1 MFDPQQRIHEINRME
16 HGAAR
21 LETISQA
28 VKEADDENQHY
39 WRLYFR
45 YQYITESTMHGDN
58 FKGLLCFPEYL
69 RIFDEH
75 PELEEDLYQ
84 DMMWAFKWVIG
95 NLDDYYQISLD
106 EVKNY
111 FEEFK
116 KRSQKYGF
124 SLRTYYMK
132 QVEFWEHVSPERA
145 DAAFENFN
153 HYPRSRNSDC
163 EACEL
168 NFKMKFYLFRND
180 EKQALEVI
188 KPVLEH
194 QKRCAEIPHVTYAN
208 LARYYFRHENFEE
221 ARYYAELC
229 EKLISGKPEFLR
241 ETGWLLE
248 IYSKINLNQGWNLF
262 KYSLENF
269 MKCLNPV
276 MRTDFARGAWRI
288 MQSVSQNLE
297 FVRSPL
303 MGILPVAPSGDGWN
317 AQELADFF
325 YEIAHDISRKLDQ
338 RNQNCYYQDLLNQ
351 ELPEYDEEQAFQE
364 TAKSMHGLV
373 RKVQTAIA
381 IFLNAK
387 LTQDELEQRIKNS
400 EIISCSR
407 DEHACYASITG
418 KETHLDVI
426 INADVPVPSIDPDVI
441 HGMEQDEIQK
451 LIASPCCCVFASE
464 LSGTPQT
471 AYHVIMNYL
480 SGLFP
485 EMNGI
490 INLTA
495 LKAYP
500 AAWVRF
506 AGKYLPAVSAN
517 DLYSVYLSGSHETGE
532 VWGTTIGLCACGMRE
547 LEFVQANTENF
558 GNFAAFLDKTAAVC
572 IENNS
577 LSDEKQS
584 IALCCDDHEQEFVI
598 RWQNPETVLKTLA
611 PESIAVSVSREVPS
625 GILNL
630 HEFPDLSE
638 MAFQNSSQNFH
649 RRIQL
654 AKETFPI
661 FQKALI
667 RNFESALVRLEF
679 EVLDDEYDYEIELLW
694 AEVKPDGK
702 TAVLIQTSDAV
713 PDHPEG
719 EEIEFTQ
726 ENTADWRIGFS
737 DAEDMLTP
745 EESYLLEELP

>member
-1 MFDPQQRIHEINRME
+1 MFEPQQRIHEINQME
-16 HGAAR
+16 HGTAR

-28 VKEADDENQHY
+28 IKEADDENQHY

-45 YQYITESTMHGDN
+45 YQYMTESTMHGDN

-69 RIFDEH
+69 KIFDEH
-75 PELEEDLYQ
+75 PELEDDMYQ

-106 EVKNY
+106 EVNHY

-132 QVEFWEHVSPERA
+132 QVDFWLHTRPDSA
-145 DAAFENFN
+145 DVAYANFN
-153 HYPRSRNSDC
+153 HYPRSLNSDC

-168 NFKMKFYLFRND
+168 NFKMKVLLSKND

-188 KPVLEH
+188 RPVLEH
-194 QKRCAEIPHVTYAN
+194 QKSCAEIPHVTYAR
-208 LARYYFRHENFEE
+208 LAKYYFMQKNFEE
-221 ARYYAELC
+221 ARYYADLC
-229 EKLISGKPEFLR
+229 EKLISGKQEFLR

-248 IYSKINLNQGWNLF
+248 IYSRMDSNRGWKLF
-262 KYSLENF
+262 KYSLAFF
-269 MKCLNPV
+269 MECLNPA
-276 MRTDFARGAWRI
+276 MRMEFARGAWRM
-288 MQSVSQNLE
+288 MQSISAE
-297 FVRSPL
+297 MESVRSPL
-303 MGILPVAPSGDGWN
+303 LGVLPVAPSGDGWN
-317 AQELADFF
+317 VQELADFF
-325 YEIAHDISRKLDQ
+325 YETAHDISQKLDQ
-338 RNQNCYYQDLLNQ
+338 RNQNAYYQELLNQ

-364 TAKSMHGLV
+364 TAKSVHGLV
-373 RKVQTAIA
+373 RKAQTAIV
-381 IFLNAK
+381 IFLHTK

-400 EIISCSR
+400 EVISCSR
-407 DEHACYASITG
+407 DEHACYASVPG
-418 KETHLDVI
+418 KEMPLDI
-426 INADVPVPSIDPDVI
+426 MINADIPVPPLDPDVV
-441 HGMEQDEIQK
+441 HGMEQEEIQK
-451 LIASPCCCVFASE
+451 LLASPCCCVFASE

-500 AAWVRF
+500 ASWVRF
-506 AGKYLPAVSAN
+506 AGAYLPAVSQH

-532 VWGTTIGLCACGMRE
+532 VWGSTIGLCACGMRE

-558 GNFAAFLDKTAAVC
+558 SGFAAFLDKTAAMC

-577 LSDEKQS
+577 LPDENRT
-584 IALCCDDHEQEFVI
+584 IALCYDQKEQEYGI
-598 RWQNPETVLKTLA
+598 QWQNPETVLKKLS
-611 PESIAVSVSREVPS
+611 PDSIAVSIKREIPS

-630 HEFPDLSE
+630 HELPDLSE
-638 MAFQNSSQNFH
+638 LEFQNSRQNFR

-654 AKETFPI
+654 AKETFPV
-661 FQKALI
+661 FQKALT
-667 RNFESALVRLEF
+667 RGFTSALVRLEI
-679 EVLDDEYDYEIELLW
+679 EVSEEDYNYEIELLW

-702 TAVLIQTSDAV
+702 TAVLVQTSEAV

-719 EEIEFTQ
+719 EEIEITQ
-726 ENTADWRIGFS
+726 ENTADWRIRFS
-737 DAEDMLTP
+737 ETEDMLSP
-745 EESYLLEELP
+745 EEAYLLEELP